1 MTNIRLKEAT
11 LLTNEKKLPVSKY
24 ISNNGLKS
32 HYADWEGAGP
42 TTLLVHGNMRT
53 SRSFDAVSRN
63 LSADHHVIAMDLIGH
78 GNSTWAKQGYKLQDR
93 CEDIGNFVNKNN
105 LNNIFAVGHSMGA
118 VGLAMLVA
126 NDDSRFDKLVLLE
139 PMMEIQSRF
148 HRPESERT
156 PRHRRTWNDHTEL
169 YKLLKKHK
177 LTRKW
182 RPEVI
187 KDVVEFETY
196 LDKNGRVDM
205 KWEPATLSWSEREDE
220 YMDLVATL
228 RKISIPILFV
238 VGETQK
244 HEFERAFELEK
255 TMSNLETLI
264 VSGAGHNMYMERPK
278 AVSEAIRI
286 FGHTDPLPPSL

>member
-169 YKLLKKHK
+169 YKLLKKDHN
-177 LTRKW
+177 
-182 RPEVI
+182 VI
-187 KDVVEFETY
+187 KIKSTQVT
-196 LDKNGRVDM
+196 LDFLHKNEDANFIVANFIQLSEECKQSLQKKKKYIIYEHDHKYVRTRN
-205 KWEPATLSWSEREDE
+205 PADYPNYTAPKEE
-220 YMDLVATL
+220 LVNYCKEIYTPL
-228 RKISIPILFV
+228 DIGV
-238 VGETQK
+238 
-244 HEFERAFELEK
+244 LE
-255 TMSNLETLI
+255 NVL
-264 VSGAGHNMYMERPK
+264 NN
-278 AVSEAIRI
+278 
-286 FGHTDPLPPSL
+286 